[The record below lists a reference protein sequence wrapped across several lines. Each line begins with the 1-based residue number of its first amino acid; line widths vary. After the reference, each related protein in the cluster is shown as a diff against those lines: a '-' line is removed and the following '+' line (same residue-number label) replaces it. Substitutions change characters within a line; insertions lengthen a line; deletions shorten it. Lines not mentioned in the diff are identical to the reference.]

1 MNTRL
6 MAIRLIKIDTLMV
19 KEPLLPIAFKIN
31 ITEQLTEA
39 QLSRLVL
46 ASPWMPMA
54 IEVQLGDW
62 NNTKGSFDATISSI
76 ESLPKTPAVK
86 HKKTLRWGQVKR
98 KRGYMSHD

>member
-6 MAIRLIKIDTLMV
+6 MAIRLIRIDTLMV
-19 KEPLLPIAFKIN
+19 KEPLLPIAYKIN

-39 QLSRLVL
+39 QLNRLALV
-46 ASPWMPMA
+46 SPWMPMA

-62 NNTKGSFDATISSI
+62 NNAKGSFDATISSI
-76 ESLPKTPAVK
+76 ESPPKTPAVK
-86 HKKTLRWGQVKR
+86 HKRTLRWGQVKR